1 MQLIILRICAVEV
14 ASEGAEE
21 NMDYT
26 NHFIY
31 RVFP

>member
-1 MQLIILRICAVEV
+1 VRYPHGFN
-14 ASEGAEE
+14 EGAEE